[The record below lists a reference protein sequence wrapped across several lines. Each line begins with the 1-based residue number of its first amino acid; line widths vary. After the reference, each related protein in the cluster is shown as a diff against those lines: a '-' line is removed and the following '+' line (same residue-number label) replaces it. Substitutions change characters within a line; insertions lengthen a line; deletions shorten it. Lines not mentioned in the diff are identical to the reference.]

1 MAMGALSSL
10 GLGSQGALSYDIIDK
25 LKEADKSAIIS
36 PIDKKLEKIETEK
49 KDLAVITTLVAK
61 LKSSASSLS
70 DETLYEYRETSVS
83 GDSVTAKAE
92 AGVALQD
99 FTIDVKSLASRDIYE
114 SKGFSSKN
122 SSFTDKEDTLT
133 LTIDSTT
140 YEIDV
145 DPSMTISDL
154 VDKINEETDGKI
166 KASILDTGGDDPY
179 KIILKSAETGAKNKI
194 EIASSDTADALGFTQ
209 IGDGAKDAVFTYNG
223 IEITRSS
230 NEVTDLISGLTLN
243 LEKTGESKIKIEQN
257 TEKVEELI
265 KEFAKNYNELIN
277 NLKEATKYDDET
289 RQAGTFQGNSNII
302 NIKTQINRDL
312 LFIKDGISIADFGI
326 KLNESGMMEFDQA
339 KFDEQITKDPSKV
352 KEFFVGKT
360 TYYPTEYTTVE
371 KKENTSDI
379 ELSGED
385 LVINGVPVTLQKGE
399 VNLKNLADAIN
410 EADIPGVKAV
420 YDDESKKFS
429 IVKKSGGDI
438 IISGDSE
445 KLSKLGINTGVISG
459 KTEQTEGLF
468 AKLNNDLKSMI
479 SGPKASL
486 SMFETSLND
495 QKKKLEEE
503 KKENLKRLDQRYEMM
518 ANKFA
523 AYDSMINTMTQ
534 QFQALQMQIDA
545 QINGKQ

>member
-360 TYYPTEYTTVE
+360 TYYPTEYATVD
-371 KKENTSDI
+371 KEEDTSEL

-385 LVINGVPVTLQKGE
+385 LVINGVPVTLQKGK
-399 VNLKNLADAIN
+399 VNLKNLANAIN

-459 KTEQTEGLF
+459 RTEETEGLF

>member
-1 MAMGALSSL
+1 MPGALSSL

-25 LKEADKSAIIS
+25 LKDADKSAIIT
-36 PIDKKLEKIETEK
+36 PIDKKLEKIETQK

-70 DETLYEYRETSVS
+70 DETLYQYRETKVN
-83 GDSVTAKAE
+83 GDSVTAHAE

-99 FTIDVKSLASRDIYE
+99 FTINVKSLASRDIYQ
-114 SKGFSSKN
+114 SKGFNSKN
-122 SSFTDKEDTLT
+122 STFTDKEDTIK
-133 LTIDSTT
+133 LTIDSNT
-140 YEIDV
+140 YEIKV
-145 DPSMTISDL
+145 DSSMTISDL

-209 IGDGAKDAVFTYNG
+209 IGEGAKDAVFTYNG

-230 NEVTDLISGLTLN
+230 NEVKDLIAGLTLN

-257 TEKVEELI
+257 TEKVTDLI

-289 RQAGTFQGNSNII
+289 KRAGTFQGNSDII
-302 NIKTQINRDL
+302 NIKTQINREL
-312 LFIKDGISIADFGI
+312 LSIKDDISIADFGI
-326 KLNESGMMEFDQA
+326 KLNESGLMEFDKA
-339 KFDEQITKDPSKV
+339 KFEEQIIKDPSKV
-352 KEFFVGKT
+352 EEFFVGKT
-360 TYYPTEYTTVE
+360 TFYPTTYTTIDKGE
-371 KKENTSDI
+371 DTSDM
-379 ELSGED
+379 ELTGED
-385 LVINGVPVTLQKGE
+385 FVINGVPIIVKKGE
-399 VNLKNLADAIN
+399 VTLENLAKAIN
-410 EADIPGVKAV
+410 EADISGIKAT
-420 YDDESKKFS
+420 YDQNTKKFS
-429 IVKKSGGDI
+429 ILKKSGGDI
-438 IISGDSE
+438 IISGDSD
-445 KLSKLGINTGVISG
+445 KLTKLGITTGTISG
-459 KTEQTEGLF
+459 KVDKTEGLF
-468 AKLNNDLKSMI
+468 TKINKSLKSMI
-479 SGPKASL
+479 SGQKSSL
-486 SMFETSLND
+486 NMFETSLNE

-534 QFQALQMQIDA
+534 QFQALQMQIEA

>member
-360 TYYPTEYTTVE
+360 TYYPTEYAIVD
-371 KKENTSDI
+371 KEEDTSEL

-399 VNLKNLADAIN
+399 VNLKNLANAIN

-459 KTEQTEGLF
+459 RTEETEGLF